1 MNSVSTSNQPDIS
14 LAEKG
19 FTLVELLIVVIILAI
34 LAAIV
39 VPQFA
44 STADDARSSSADS
57 TLAGLRAAIDLY
69 YQQHNNTYPGALTA
83 VPTAACGGTS
93 GTGVA
98 TGGAGP
104 TATTAFM
111 EQLTLYTDAA
121 GGACSISD
129 ANNHRFGP
137 YLKKADIPTDPFL
150 LVSALEVINIGDLA
164 MGATGGDPG
173 GFKFDTTT
181 GKIIITG
188 HHDGEVRVG
197 PIFDE
202 DPHVLFGHAIG
213 DPKIFVSPDGRW
225 IASIGKEGTLHLWPM
240 PDFTEPPFHALP
252 YPELMTRLKA
262 LTNLRAVPDEESHTG
277 YSIEPDFTAYR
288 GWETVPTW

>member
-1 MNSVSTSNQPDIS
+1 MRIVLKTKKPGKSYDEQ
-14 LAEKG
+14 G

-44 STADDARSSSADS
+44 STTDDARSSSADS

-69 YQQHNNTYPGALTA
+69 YQQHNNTYPGAVTA
-83 VPTAACGGTS
+83 VPTAACTGTL
-93 GTGVA
+93 GTGTA

-111 EQLTLYTDAA
+111 EQLTLYTDSA
-121 GGACSISD
+121 GGACSVSD
-129 ANNHRFGP
+129 ATDHRFGP

-150 LVSALEVINIGDLA
+150 LVSALEVVNTGDLA

-181 GKIIITG
+181 GKIIIN
-188 HHDGEVRVG
+188 
-197 PIFDE
+197 
-202 DPHVLFGHAIG
+202 
-213 DPKIFVSPDGRW
+213 
-225 IASIGKEGTLHLWPM
+225 IA
-240 PDFTEPPFHALP
+240 A
-252 YPELMTRLKA
+252 
-262 LTNLRAVPDEESHTG
+262 EEN
-277 YSIEPDFTAYR
+277 R
-288 GWETVPTW
+288 

>member
-1 MNSVSTSNQPDIS
+1 MNIERTLYKPVNN

-44 STADDARSSSADS
+44 STTDDARSSSADS

-69 YQQHNNTYPGALTA
+69 YQQHNNTYPGAVTA
-83 VPTAACGGTS
+83 VPAQACGGTP

-98 TGGAGP
+98 TGGAGA

-111 EQLTLYTDAA
+111 EQLTLYTDSA
-121 GGACSISD
+121 GGACSVAD
-129 ANNHRFGP
+129 ANHRFGP

-150 LVSALEVINIGDLA
+150 LVSALEVVAAGDLA

-173 GFKFDTTT
+173 GFKYDSQT
-181 GKIIITG
+181 GKVIIN
-188 HHDGEVRVG
+188 
-197 PIFDE
+197 
-202 DPHVLFGHAIG
+202 
-213 DPKIFVSPDGRW
+213 
-225 IASIGKEGTLHLWPM
+225 IA
-240 PDFTEPPFHALP
+240 A
-252 YPELMTRLKA
+252 
-262 LTNLRAVPDEESHTG
+262 EES
-277 YSIEPDFTAYR
+277 R
-288 GWETVPTW
+288 